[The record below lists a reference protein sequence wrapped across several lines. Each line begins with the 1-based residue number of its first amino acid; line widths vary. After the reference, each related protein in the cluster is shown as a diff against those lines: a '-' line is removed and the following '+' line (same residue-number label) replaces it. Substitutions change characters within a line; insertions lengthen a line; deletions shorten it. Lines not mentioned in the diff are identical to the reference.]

1 MQIEWRSRPS
11 SDGTW
16 VFLTAHPS
24 EESHGHVEPE
34 QRSLAQIWL
43 KVVDWVLSFVQDSIL
58 LKILPGDVL
67 FMFNPKRKIEKLI
80 F

>member
-1 MQIEWRSRPS
+1 MQVVWRSHTS
-11 SDGTW
+11 SHGIW

-43 KVVDWVLSFVQDSIL
+43 KVDWVLSFVQDAIL
-58 LKILPGDVL
+58 LKILSGDVL
-67 FMFNPKRKIEKLI
+67 FMFNPKRKTEKLT